1 MSEKQFDIR
10 LIIALIFTYFVS
22 SGILSLLTDL
32 YIITQF
38 FAAVIALGVFIIYR
52 RRLFNKHKELKE
64 FITIQY
70 NDERKISINRKI
82 YYISFNV
89 SIVVLIFV
97 ASVFRDLNYAQ
108 IADGMLI
115 SGAIMLLSLITSY
128 IYVVKIKKE

>member
-10 LIIALIFTYFVS
+10 LIIALIFAYFVS

>member
-10 LIIALIFTYFVS
+10 LIIALIFAYFVS

-70 NDERKISINRKI
+70 NDERKISINQKI

>member
-70 NDERKISINRKI
+70 NDERKISINQKI

-115 SGAIMLLSLITSY
+115 SGAIMLLSVITSY

>member
-10 LIIALIFTYFVS
+10 LIIALIFAYFVS

-70 NDERKISINRKI
+70 NDERKISINQKI

-115 SGAIMLLSLITSY
+115 SGAIMLLSVITSY

>member
-22 SGILSLLTDL
+22 SGILSLLTNL